1 MTLKEQQMWSINRRN
16 FQVGN
21 IVLLKDDFHNRN
33 QWPNAHIMETS
44 DKNGNVRDMRLKVQ
58 TKLNTTNMMLEPPMS
73 RLVII
78 LETSNTR
85 KNIDSLTRNH
95 HLPRS

>member
-1 MTLKEQQMWSINRRN
+1 MTLQEQQMWSINRRN

-21 IVLLKDDFHNRN
+21 IVLLKDDFHN
-33 QWPNAHIMETS
+33 
-44 DKNGNVRDMRLKVQ
+44 KNGNVRDMRLKVQ